1 MTRLALSTLAAV
13 AALSASVA
21 QAAPATYNIDP
32 THTFVTF
39 EAKHFGTSTARGR
52 FDKKSGTIV
61 LDKQARKGTVDITIE
76 TGSINT
82 GVTPFDGHLKS
93 KDFFN
98 SEAFPTATFKS
109 DKLVFDGEKVTAVE
123 GTLTLLGKSQP
134 VTLKAEGYGCYQNPR
149 IQREVCGGD
158 FATTIQR
165 SAYGMTYGVP
175 NIPDDVKL
183 VIQIEAI
190 KQ

>member
-1 MTRLALSTLAAV
+1 
-13 AALSASVA
+13 
-21 QAAPATYNIDP
+21 
-32 THTFVTF
+32 
-39 EAKHFGTSTARGR
+39 
-52 FDKKSGTIV
+52 V
-61 LDKQARKGTVDITIE
+61 LDKAAKKGTVDITIE
-76 TGSINT
+76 TGSIST
-82 GVTPFDGHLKS
+82 GVGPFDGHLKS

-158 FATTIQR
+158 FVTTIQR
-165 SAYGMTYGVP
+165 SAYGMTSP
-175 NIPDDVKL
+175 TAHR
-183 VIQIEAI
+183 EAETA
-190 KQ
+190 KAHRG